1 MRRQKYICIW
11 ITLLLF
17 LAACD
22 VRQNTDTTQ
31 ESSFTTESTYSYDGK
46 YLAEQ
51 SVKYDDGIGVNYIR
65 VDIIRVESNQTI
77 AILFVDRARDFHGI
91 CWESDSYNFW
101 VQSGDMGV
109 VGYLYEEGTWNR
121 DIEGVMER
129 PSDIVSKY
137 DE

>member
-1 MRRQKYICIW
+1 MIRQKYICIW
-11 ITLLLF
+11 IMLLVF
-17 LAACD
+17 LPACGI
-22 VRQNTDTTQ
+22 RQNTDKTQ
-31 ESSFTTESTYSYDGK
+31 KSSFTTEPTYSYDGK

-51 SVKYDDGIGVNYIR
+51 SVEYDDNNGVNYIR
-65 VDIIRVESNQTI
+65 VDIIRVENNQKI
-77 AILFVDRARDFHGI
+77 ASLFVDRARDFHGI

-109 VGYLYEEGTWNR
+109 VGYLYEEETWNR
-121 DIEGVMER
+121 DIEGVLER